1 MLFSSLIK
9 EIEGL
14 EKSNLMKKISLLIF
28 LIAFMQHYA
37 YSQIRYNM
45 NAIDEQ
51 IAISY
56 TNPKKYEVAEI
67 DVIGEKYLDEIALKS
82 LAGIKVGDEI
92 SIPGEAIS
100 GAIKKLW
107 RQGIIGDIKISI
119 KKIEDDKVYLVINL
133 TERPRLSTF
142 NIKGIGKTQKSELT
156 EKLNLIR
163 GRIVT
168 DATIKN
174 TQNIIQN
181 FYNKK
186 GFFNTKVKI
195 LELEDSV
202 VANSIK
208 LDITVEK
215 NKKVKINNVKFEGNK
230 EFSDAKLKGKLKKSG
245 ERVRVTLFKEV
256 FNKSVNLLKPKNFFG
271 EKKGIKKE
279 EALNFI
285 TDNAKINFL
294 KSSKFIEKEFKD
306 DKENLISFYESKGY
320 RDIKVV
326 GENIVRDGD

>member
-9 EIEGL
+9 EIEDL
-14 EKSNLMKKISLLIF
+14 EKSKLMKKFF
-28 LIAFMQHYA
+28 LIAILLQILSYNS
-37 YSQIRYNM
+37 YTQIRYNM
-45 NAIDEQ
+45 NANDEQ

-67 DVIGEKYLDEIALKS
+67 DIEGEKYLDEIALKS

-107 RQGIIGDIKISI
+107 RQGIIGDIKVSI
-119 KKIEDDKVYLVINL
+119 KKIEGDKVYLLISL

-142 NIKGIGKTQKSELT
+142 EIKGIGKTQKSELT

-174 TQNIIQN
+174 TQNIIKN

-186 GFFNTKVKI
+186 GFYNTDVKI
-195 LELEDSV
+195 QQVEDSI

-215 NKKVKINNVKFEGNK
+215 NKKVKIDNVKFEGNK

-245 ERVRVTLFKEV
+245 ERVRVTIFKEI
-256 FNKSVNLLKPKNFFG
+256 F
-271 EKKGIKKE
+271 
-279 EALNFI
+279 
-285 TDNAKINFL
+285 
-294 KSSKFIEKEFKD
+294 
-306 DKENLISFYESKGY
+306 
-320 RDIKVV
+320 
-326 GENIVRDGD
+326 